1 MRLNRNGSRVHGLS
15 GQIQAVQN
23 MFPGQLESVLQAR
36 GQRRPVAALS
46 TTPRTAG
53 PERPVCASTA
63 DADTRLA
70 KLLHPLNGTDDVREA
85 HAELFVDHHCL
96 AARHQL
102 AVDVDLQGFARQF
115 VQLHD

>member
-1 MRLNRNGSRVHGLS
+1 
-15 GQIQAVQN
+15 

-36 GQRRPVAALS
+36 GATGGPVAALS

-53 PERPVCASTA
+53 PGK
-63 DADTRLA
+63 TRLRLYGGRGHKA
-70 KLLHPLNGTDDVREA
+70 SQALHPLNGTDDVREA